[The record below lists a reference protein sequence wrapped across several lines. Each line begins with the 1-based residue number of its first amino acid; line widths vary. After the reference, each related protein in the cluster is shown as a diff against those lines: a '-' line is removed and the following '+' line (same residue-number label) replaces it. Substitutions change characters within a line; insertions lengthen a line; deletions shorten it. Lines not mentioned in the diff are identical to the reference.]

1 MGKIIFNHPRIPFEE
16 FAAEE
21 DYNNTQDSSS
31 LVDNKDG
38 ANKSEAAKTTGQ
50 LREKKRS
57 MPGRRPYSD
66 LIADNAENNTAEI
79 ADKRLYFVSFGSGS
93 SGNSC
98 YIGTSKGGIIIDAGL
113 KAEEIERKLLENGI
127 PMSNVKGLFLTHD
140 HSDHVRYSYNLLRN
154 HRHIRLF
161 CTLRVLNGLLRRH
174 SISKRIKEYHEPI
187 FKEIP
192 KKILDMEIT
201 AFDVPHDGSDNMGFS
216 IEFGEKRFVLATD
229 LGAVTERA
237 RFYMSRANY
246 LVIEANYDPDMLRL
260 GRYPEYL
267 KARIMTE
274 RGHMQNEATAHFLKE
289 IVNPEL
295 KYIFLCHLS
304 QDNNTP
310 AKALKAVRDA
320 LESKDLVVGNAEETI
335 SDRQADVQLSALP
348 RFDSSRWYVFL

>member
-1 MGKIIFNHPRIPFEE
+1 MGKIVFNHPRIPFEE
-16 FAAEE
+16 FSGDEE
-21 DYNNTQDSSS
+21 YNRTPDASG
-31 LVDNKDG
+31 LPERETEKKDEESG
-38 ANKSEAAKTTGQ
+38 AGVSRKG
-50 LREKKRS
+50 KKRS
-57 MPGRRPYSD
+57 MPGRKPYSD
-66 LIADNAENNTAEI
+66 LIAGNLEEEAAPMADN
-79 ADKRLYFVSFGSGS
+79 RLYYVSLGSGS

-98 YIGTSKGGIIIDAGL
+98 YVGTSKGGIIIDAGL

-161 CTLRVLNGLLRRH
+161 CTPRVLNGLLRRH

-192 KKILDMEIT
+192 KKVLDMEIT
-201 AFDVPHDGSDNMGFS
+201 AFDVPHDGTDNMGFS
-216 IEFGEKRFVLATD
+216 IEFGDKRFVLATD
-229 LGAVTERA
+229 LGAVTDRA

-274 RGHMQNEATAHFLKE
+274 RGHMQNEATAQFLKE
-289 IVNPEL
+289 IMNPQL

-320 LESKDLVVGNAEETI
+320 LEGAGHTVGNAEETL
-335 SDRQADVQLSALP
+335 SDRQADVQLMALP
-348 RFDSSRWYVFL
+348 RFDSSRWFVFL

>member
-1 MGKIIFNHPRIPFEE
+1 MGKIVFNHPRIPFEE
-16 FAAEE
+16 FAADAE
-21 DYNNTQDSSS
+21 YNETS
-31 LVDNKDG
+31 
-38 ANKSEAAKTTGQ
+38 KTPKIK
-50 LREKKRS
+50 EKKRM

-66 LIADNAENNTAEI
+66 LIGDNREKESALPEDT
-79 ADKRLYFVSFGSGS
+79 RLFYLSLGSGS

-98 YIGTSKGGIIIDAGL
+98 YIGTSKGGILIDAGL
-113 KAEEIERKLLENGI
+113 KGEDIERKLLENGI

-161 CTLRVLNGLLRRH
+161 CTPRVLNGLLRRH

-201 AFDVPHDGSDNMGFS
+201 AFEVPHDGSDNMGFS
-216 IEFGEKRFVLATD
+216 IEFGDKRFVLATD

-237 RFYMSRANY
+237 RYYMSRANY

-274 RGHMQNEATAHFLKE
+274 RGHMQNEATAQFLKE
-289 IVNPEL
+289 IINPEL

-320 LESKDLVVGNAEETI
+320 LEEEGIVVGNAEETI
-335 SDRQADVQLSALP
+335 SDRKADVQLMALP
-348 RFDSSRWYVFL
+348 RFDSSRWFVFL